1 MEKKTILVAEDER
14 IIRNLTDVTLKKAGY
29 NVLLAEDGLQAIEIF
44 KDNQENIDLLMLDV
58 MMPNLNGWE
67 AYQTINRINPDVP
80 VIFCSGYSDDILK
93 EEYLHEVPA
102 EIVQKPYRLNV
113 LLERIAQVIKKDS
126 EI

>member
-1 MEKKTILVAEDER
+1 MDKKTILVAEDEK
-14 IIRNLTDVTLKKAGY
+14 IIRNLTDVTLRKAGY

-44 KDNQENIDLLMLDV
+44 KENSEMIDLLMLDV

-67 AYQTINRINPDVP
+67 AYQAINNMNPDVP

-113 LLERIAQVIKKDS
+113 LLERISSVINN
-126 EI
+126 E

>member
-1 MEKKTILVAEDER
+1 MGKKTILVAEDER

-29 NVLLAEDGLQAIEIF
+29 DVLLAEDGLQAIEIF
-44 KDNQENIDLLMLDV
+44 KENSSSIDLLMLDV

-67 AYQTINRINPDVP
+67 AYQAINRLAPEVP

-113 LLERIAQVIKKDS
+113 LLERIEQVLNK
-126 EI
+126 E